1 MFQKHDYITKTIIEL
16 AFLQTGFDIICL
28 VFCFGQM
35 LVNVVGVEQC
45 VFQANDNVVFHM
57 FVCVFVVPGIYTSR
71 PADYC
76 RAYTKKNRI

>member
-1 MFQKHDYITKTIIEL
+1 M
-16 AFLQTGFDIICL
+16 LQSTSFDIICL

-57 FVCVFVVPGIYTSR
+57 FVCVFVVPGI
-71 PADYC
+71 
-76 RAYTKKNRI
+76 